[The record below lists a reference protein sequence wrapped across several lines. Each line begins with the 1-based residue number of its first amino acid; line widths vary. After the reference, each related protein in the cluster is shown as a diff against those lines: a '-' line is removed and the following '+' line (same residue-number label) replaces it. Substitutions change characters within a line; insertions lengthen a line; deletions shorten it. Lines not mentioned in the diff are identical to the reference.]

1 MKKIL
6 AALMIAALLAGC
18 TSSNEYGECIGA
30 FDDKKA
36 GVEYKLSI
44 WNTAMA
50 VIFVETV
57 VVPVVVIAN
66 QARCPVGTAK

>member
-6 AALMIAALLAGC
+6 AILMVAAMLAGC
-18 TSSNEYGECIGA
+18 TSKNEYGKCIGA
-30 FDDKKA
+30 FDNKKP

-44 WNTAMA
+44 WNTVMA

-57 VVPVVVIAN
+57 VVPVVVVAD
-66 QARCPVGTAK
+66 QTLCPVGPAK